1 MGSHLLVQA
10 SSNLFF
16 KNSTESR
23 TTIHHHK
30 IPAPHGKSHIPL
42 ITSRRMSTP
51 ASTHN
56 INNIS
61 CTLSPQEEV
70 NKPTNI
76 RRSANYQPNTWDH
89 DFVQSLNSIYREE
102 LYCRQGEKLREDIRR
117 KLNNEARDPSS
128 SSMKLVDTIQRL
140 GFDYHFENEIKNA
153 MITILSIEEADICEE
168 KDWYTRA
175 LRFRLLRQHGY
186 EVSQDVFNDF
196 KGEVMQS
203 SVTSDVEGM
212 LSLYEASFYA
222 FDCED
227 ISDEVQE
234 YTRTNLTYIMQGN
247 VHETHPSLIL
257 KQVSHALETPL
268 NWRVPRLEAKWFI
281 ENYKCMTHMDPLL
294 LEFAIL
300 DFNMVQATYQ
310 EDLKY
315 VSRWWQDLN
324 LIQILRFSRDRGVE
338 DFFWTVGFYFN
349 PKFSRCRRQITK
361 VISFVTTIDD
371 IYDVYGSLEELK
383 LFTTAVERWD
393 ISMIEELPGYMKICF
408 LALYN
413 TTNQMAYENMMA
425 HGRNTIPYLQKAWV
439 DLCKAYLVEATWF
452 YRGYTPTLEEYMS
465 NAWVSIS
472 GPTVQTIAYFLLAD
486 EITED
491 ALESIGKHTDL
502 MRWSST
508 IFRLV
513 DDLGTSK
520 DELARGDVP
529 KAIQCYMH
537 QTGADER
544 TAREHINHIISDNW
558 KRMNK
563 ERLVERSKLPQA
575 FIESM
580 PNMTRMAQ
588 FMYQRGDGYGV
599 SDSGTKEQIMS
610 IVVEPIHN

>member
-1 MGSHLLVQA
+1 
-10 SSNLFF
+10 
-16 KNSTESR
+16 
-23 TTIHHHK
+23 
-30 IPAPHGKSHIPL
+30 
-42 ITSRRMSTP
+42 
-51 ASTHN
+51 
-56 INNIS
+56 
-61 CTLSPQEEV
+61 
-70 NKPTNI
+70 
-76 RRSANYQPNTWDH
+76 
-89 DFVQSLNSIYREE
+89 
-102 LYCRQGEKLREDIRR
+102 
-117 KLNNEARDPSS
+117 
-128 SSMKLVDTIQRL
+128 
-140 GFDYHFENEIKNA
+140 
-153 MITILSIEEADICEE
+153 
-168 KDWYTRA
+168 
-175 LRFRLLRQHGY
+175 
-186 EVSQDVFNDF
+186 
-196 KGEVMQS
+196 MQS

-227 ISDEVQE
+227 IPDEVQD

-281 ENYKCMTHMDPLL
+281 ENYKCMTHMEPLL

-371 IYDVYGSLEELK
+371 IYD
-383 LFTTAVERWD
+383 
-393 ISMIEELPGYMKICF
+393 
-408 LALYN
+408 
-413 TTNQMAYENMMA
+413 
-425 HGRNTIPYLQKAWV
+425 
-439 DLCKAYLVEATWF
+439 
-452 YRGYTPTLEEYMS
+452 
-465 NAWVSIS
+465 
-472 GPTVQTIAYFLLAD
+472 
-486 EITED
+486 
-491 ALESIGKHTDL
+491 
-502 MRWSST
+502 
-508 IFRLV
+508 
-513 DDLGTSK
+513 
-520 DELARGDVP
+520 
-529 KAIQCYMH
+529 
-537 QTGADER
+537 R